1 MKNLLS
7 IILLIPIL
15 CFSQDFQGKAYYMSK
30 ISVDKSWMDNPRF
43 ASRKG
48 YMNDMIKRNTEK
60 DYVLEFNSIES
71 TYKEIEKLETEGQGF
86 NWMAN
91 YVGENIGKIYKNAQ
105 DKITINETEMMG
117 KFFLVTED
125 LENTK
130 WKMSGE
136 SKKIG
141 QYTCYKATY
150 TKKVEEKVFSFGSW
164 NQNNQTS
171 QNKKPK
177 KMRDVEVVAWFTP
190 EIPVS
195 SGPSWYQGLPGLILE
210 VSDDKT
216 TILCTKIVMNPKEK
230 TKIKRP
236 KKGKT
241 ISNQDF
247 VTLQDEKRAESLEM
261 WRKARQKRQSS
272 TARLR

>member
-1 MKNLLS
+1 MKKIFCLLLLYP
-7 IILLIPIL
+7 LLIL
-15 CFSQDFQGKAYYMSK
+15 SQDFQGKAYYMSK
-30 ISVDKSWMDNPRF
+30 ISIDKSWMDNPRF
-43 ASRKG
+43 ASRSS
-48 YMNDMIKRNTEK
+48 YMKDMVKRNTEK

-71 TYKEIEKLETEGQGF
+71 TYKEVEKLETEGQGY

-105 DKITINETEMMG
+105 DKISINETEMMG

-125 LENTK
+125 LEKTK

-150 TKKVEEKVFSFGSW
+150 TKQVEEKVFSFGSW
-164 NQNNQTS
+164 NQTNGTNQP
-171 QNKKPK
+171 KKPK

-210 VSDDKT
+210 VSDDDTK
-216 TILCTKIVMNPKEK
+216 ILCTKIVMNPKEK
-230 TKIKRP
+230 SKIKRP
-236 KKGKT
+236 KKGKV

-247 VTLQDEKRAESLEM
+247 VTLQDKKRIEAREM
-261 WRKARQKRQSS
+261 WQKARQRRQSS